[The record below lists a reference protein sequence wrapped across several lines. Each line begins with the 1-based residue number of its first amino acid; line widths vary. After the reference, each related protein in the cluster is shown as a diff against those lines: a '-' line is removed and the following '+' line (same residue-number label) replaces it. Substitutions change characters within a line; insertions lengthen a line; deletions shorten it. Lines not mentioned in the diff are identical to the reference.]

1 MTPLNALIYVL
12 VCAQL
17 CPDLCNP
24 MNCSLPGSSLQGIF
38 QANIGMDCHSLL
50 QGIFLI
56 QGSNPCL
63 LYLMYWQMDS
73 FPLYH
78 LVLMVNLRPW

>member
-17 CPDLCNP
+17 CPALCNP

-38 QANIGMDCHSLL
+38 QANIGMDCRSLL

-63 LYLMYWQMDS
+63 LHLMYWQMDS
-73 FPLYH
+73 LPLYH